1 MNDFIK
7 IPNLPSKKI
16 TSVLVDFRTN
26 INSIKKLNSLG
37 IRVYTTKRHPELYE
51 AVSGH
56 PDMTIHHLGGNKFVV
71 APDFQDVLSEIPNI
85 EIIVGKSE
93 LNSLYPYDIAYN
105 AARVGNFLIHNFKYT
120 DKLILE
126 NTEEL
131 IKIDVKQGYSKCS
144 VCIVC
149 ENAIITS
156 DIGIAKKCDN
166 FGIDV
171 LHVDD
176 SDIVL
181 RGVSHGFIG
190 GSCGL
195 ISHNTL
201 AINGNLKYHKNYE
214 EILDFCNKYKVE
226 ILELHNGLIK
236 DIGSL
241 ICIGE

>member
-7 IPNLPSKKI
+7 IPNLPNRKI

-26 INSIKKLNSLG
+26 ENSIKKLNSLG
-37 IRVYTTKRHPELYE
+37 IRVYTTKRHNALYE

-56 PDMTIHHLGGNKFVV
+56 PDILIHHLVGNKFIA
-71 APDFQDVLSEIPNI
+71 APGFQDILSGIENI

-93 LNSLYPYDIAYN
+93 LTSSYPYDIVYN
-105 AARVGNFLIHNFKYT
+105 AARVGKFLIHNFKYT
-120 DKLILE
+120 DRTILE

-144 VCIVC
+144 VCVIQ

-156 DIGIAKKCDN
+156 DIGIAKKSDT

-171 LHVDD
+171 LYVDD

-181 RGVSHGFIG
+181 KGVSHGFIG

-195 ISHNTL
+195 ISNNTL
-201 AINGNLKYHKNYE
+201 AINGNLKYHKNYKQ
-214 EILDFCNKYKVE
+214 IADFCSKYKVE
-226 ILELHNGLIK
+226 ILELHNGLIE

-241 ICIGE
+241 ICISE